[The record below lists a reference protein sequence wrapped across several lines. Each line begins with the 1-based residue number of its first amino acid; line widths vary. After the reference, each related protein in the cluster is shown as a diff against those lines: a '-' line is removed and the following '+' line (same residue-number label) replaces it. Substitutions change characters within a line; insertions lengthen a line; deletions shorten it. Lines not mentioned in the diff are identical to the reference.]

1 MAVNPGPDGD
11 RPEAEPVAEIEA
23 ALVSIRRA
31 QTGRALAR
39 LSRRRDQREGR
50 HAGLPDAVF
59 ELLDAVA
66 GAAERDQRPTV
77 TEAAALLGVD
87 QPRASRLATQAL
99 EAGLLR
105 RQADQRDGR
114 RSRLALTA
122 EGHDALAHIRAFRQ
136 GVIAEATA
144 TWTPGDRAA
153 LARLLTRFVHD
164 MSGVSG
170 VSNRLPVDGPGRD
183 RPG

>member
-11 RPEAEPVAEIEA
+11 RHETEPVARIEA

-39 LSRRRDQREGR
+39 LSRRRGLREGT
-50 HAGLPDAVF
+50 HASLPDAVF

-66 GAAERDQRPTV
+66 GAAERDQSPTV

-87 QPRASRLATQAL
+87 QPRASRLAAQAL
-99 EAGLLR
+99 EAGLLY

-114 RSRLALTA
+114 RSRLALTG
-122 EGHDALAHIRAFRQ
+122 EGHDALARIRAFRR

-144 TWTPGDRAA
+144 AWTPADRAA
-153 LARLLTRFVHD
+153 LARLLARFVRD
-164 MSGVSG
+164 MSAVSG
-170 VSNRLPVDGPGRD
+170 RPAADGPGEG
-183 RPG
+183 RPPRTG